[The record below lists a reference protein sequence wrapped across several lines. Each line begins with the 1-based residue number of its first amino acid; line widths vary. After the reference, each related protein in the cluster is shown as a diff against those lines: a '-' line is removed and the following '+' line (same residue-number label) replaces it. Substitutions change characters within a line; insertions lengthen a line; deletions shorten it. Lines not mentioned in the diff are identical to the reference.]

1 MSREKPAWLSYFL
14 PAPSPAPCWGWTIP
28 ERVSLL
34 LWKEWKRNI
43 ILTFYGKP
51 RLCICSWVGWVFY
64 NTVFTSSWPRDPG
77 RFTSSLRTPHSVFKK
92 KKKKTSRMKESLTR
106 MTLVAVP
113 FKRLKKITSRCRGS
127 KQTPPHYC
135 ISKAATI
142 YCFLC
147 QISKM
152 RRVAPFHGVHDGFF
166 VKSSGLRIRPALK
179 SIRSLSRGLDLACR
193 EHSVKV
199 SSVTHSQAKMWG
211 SNRNS
216 VTTEHHLCISIW
228 TCLPGFHLFL
238 PTHRSGPKLFSHG
251 KSKAK
256 KR

>member
-1 MSREKPAWLSYFL
+1 MESPVCAFAPELADFFTILYSPL
-14 PAPSPAPCWGWTIP
+14 PG
-28 ERVSLL
+28 RVTLVALL
-34 LWKEWKRNI
+34 LPYAPP
-43 ILTFYGKP
+43 TP
-51 RLCICSWVGWVFY
+51 
-64 NTVFTSSWPRDPG
+64 
-77 RFTSSLRTPHSVFKK
+77 SLK

-199 SSVTHSQAKMWG
+199 SSVTHSQAKM
-211 SNRNS
+211 
-216 VTTEHHLCISIW
+216 
-228 TCLPGFHLFL
+228 
-238 PTHRSGPKLFSHG
+238 
-251 KSKAK
+251 
-256 KR
+256 